1 MSIVKKSARV
11 TGKVITAPLRFVY
24 NSYFLRYTSLGR
36 PYSPGQSTKMTI
48 EDSKRVRE
56 TLSNTLEEMEVNRRK
71 IPKTATG
78 LRNKYLRAMEQF
90 EMTKEDRKREHFIGQ
105 ALQVFAIIYWS
116 CMISH
121 GFINVLDTGD
131 FIMLQINNGIVYA
144 IMMMLSY
151 MVGIGYFIFGW
162 KAFSAR
168 NMMMVTPLTYLVEII
183 KHPLIELTPLGG
195 FEDTIDKRYPHLKLA
210 GV

>member
-11 TGKVITAPLRFVY
+11 AGKVVTGPLKFVY
-24 NSYFLRYTSLGR
+24 KSYFLRYTSLGR

-48 EDSKRVRE
+48 EDSKRARDN
-56 TLSNTLEEMEVNRRK
+56 LSNTLEEMEVNRRK

-78 LRNKYLRAMEQF
+78 LRRKYLRAMEQF

-105 ALQVFAIIYWS
+105 ALQVLAITYWS
-116 CMISH
+116 VMITH
-121 GFINVLDTGD
+121 GITNAILTGD
-131 FIMLQINNGIVYA
+131 FIMIQINNGIVYS
-144 IMMMLSY
+144 IMMMFSW

-168 NMMMVTPLTYLVEII
+168 NMMMVTPMTYLIEII
-183 KHPLIELTPLGG
+183 KHPIIELTPLGD
-195 FEDTIDKRYPHLKLA
+195 FEDSIDKRYPHLKLA